1 MDHYPNSAGRSVAR
15 SGQGAITGPLE
26 QEQGAPAQA
35 WPPGAEEPPIA
46 PPPPGYVPPE
56 PRPQGTQYNQ
66 WQTQGGQSQQGA
78 APPPYQAHS
87 SNPPGNASQ
96 PPYRTEGDIRRE
108 MRRARRPY
116 SGGFLGPLLLIIA
129 GIFLLLSNFGLL
141 DANIWGRLWRL
152 WPLVLVAVGLEI
164 LLGRRNPALSLLIV
178 LLVIGGGL
186 AFVYANGGFQARG
199 NLATIPVVKAPLNG
213 VESAV
218 VNLELGVIEVNVD
231 SSNSDP
237 TVLATGTLQYYEDR
251 GQPAQEFNSNARVG
265 TLSLRQNQQGGGFPF
280 LGSGQSPR
288 WDLHVNPSVPLDL
301 RVNTGAGKS
310 DLKLNGLKLRSLN
323 VNGGVGETA
332 ITFPSGAG
340 LTTAKV
346 NGGVGNLSLLIPED
360 VEARIT
366 VNKGLGNFSVD
377 ERFQQ
382 TGDIYQT
389 SGYISATNKLDLSLD
404 LGVGSV
410 EVSTP

>member
-1 MDHYPNSAGRSVAR
+1 MDQNPNSAGQNVVR
-15 SGQGAITGPLE
+15 SGQGAVTGPLE
-26 QEQGAPAQA
+26 QGAPTQA
-35 WPPGAEEPPIA
+35 WPPGAGQRSTA
-46 PPPPGYVPPE
+46 PPSPGYAPPDL
-56 PRPQGTQYNQ
+56 RPQGTPYEQ
-66 WQTQGGQSQQGA
+66 WQQVGQ
-78 APPPYQAHS
+78 
-87 SNPPGNASQ
+87 SQ
-96 PPYRTEGDIRRE
+96 PPYRSERDTRRE

-116 SGGFLGPLLLIIA
+116 SGGFLGPLLLIVA
-129 GIFLLLSNFGLL
+129 GVLFLLSNFGLL
-141 DANIWGRLWRL
+141 DANVWRQLWRL
-152 WPLVLVAVGLEI
+152 WPLLLVAVGLEI
-164 LLGRRNPALSLLIV
+164 LLGRRNPALSLLII
-178 LLVIGGGL
+178 LLVLGGGV
-186 AFVYANGGFQARG
+186 AFVYANGGFQARA
-199 NLATIPVVKAPLNG
+199 NLTTIPVVKAPLNG

-251 GQPAQEFNSNARVG
+251 GQPAQEFNSSGRMG

-301 RVNTGAGKS
+301 RVSTGSGKS
-310 DLKLNGLKLRSLN
+310 ELDLSGLKLRSID
-323 VNGGVGETA
+323 VNGGVGETV
-332 ITFPSGAG
+332 ITFPSGTG
-340 LTTAKV
+340 ITTAKA

-366 VNKGLGNFSVD
+366 VNKGLGSFSID

-389 SGYISATNKLDLSLD
+389 SGYISATNKLDLNLN